1 MIAPRPS
8 PRRAPM
14 TGPHRRLRLAGAV
27 ASAGVRR
34 GLVPRDAHR
43 RRGRV
48 TVCGAARILTAAGV
62 RVHVVAPTVAWP
74 RTAGLLV
81 VNGSVGRI
89 DELAVLTAV
98 PRGVRGWAELAE
110 RALGGRRTATP
121 ATTDADVL
129 LPVAVRYRHEGSD
142 SWLTEDEVP
151 RDLAAALGRPGLVVE
166 VCLLP
171 ALASSAPDRAGR

>member
-1 MIAPRPS
+1 V
-8 PRRAPM
+8 

-27 ASAGVRR
+27 ASAGVRTA
-34 GLVPRDAHR
+34 LLPRDAHR

-62 RVHVVAPTVAWP
+62 RVRVVGPTVPWP
-74 RTAGLLV
+74 RTGGLLV

-110 RALGGRRTATP
+110 RALGGRRMRTP
-121 ATTDADVL
+121 STTDADML

-142 SWLTEDEVP
+142 SWLTDDEVP
-151 RDLAAALGRPGLVVE
+151 RDLVAALDRPGLVVE
-166 VCLLP
+166 VHLLP
-171 ALASSAPDRAGR
+171 ALASSAPDRVGR